1 MELSSSPKR
10 NDLNPAQILVLG
22 FAAVILIG
30 GLLLNLPI
38 ASVDGNS
45 VGFVNAIFT
54 ATSAVCVTGLAVV
67 DTGTHWTLFGKI
79 VIMLLIQVGGLGF
92 MTMTTAVS
100 FVMGKKI
107 SLKSRLVMQE
117 AFNQSTVAGIV
128 RLTKYVLL
136 VTVIIEGVAAL
147 LLMTR
152 FIPIYG
158 WKTGIF
164 FGIFHSVSAFC
175 NAGFDLIGDFRN
187 LMPFVTDPIINFTIM
202 GLIICGGL
210 GFGVITEV
218 ISIRK
223 FSKLSLHAKVVLSM
237 TAFLIVSGFVLILL
251 FEYNNPDTLGG
262 LSWPQKLLAALFQS
276 VTPRTAGFNTVDMA
290 KYSISAQL
298 ITIIL
303 MFIGGSPGST
313 AGGIKTTTFGLI
325 IAQVMSVI
333 IGKEDTEVFK
343 KRVPTE
349 SINKALAL
357 FSVALF
363 LVLSVTMLLSITETG
378 HSFMDLI
385 FETTSAF
392 ATVGLSLSVTPT
404 LSIPGK
410 LIIAFTMFAGRL
422 GPLTLIMALAN
433 RQVKKS
439 KIRYP
444 EGKILVG

>member
-1 MELSSSPKR
+1 MELKSGPKKG
-10 NDLNPAQILVLG
+10 LNPAQVLVLG
-22 FAAVILIG
+22 FAAVIFVG

-38 ASVDGNS
+38 SSIDGQS

-79 VIMLLIQVGGLGF
+79 VIMLLIQIGGLGF
-92 MTMTTAVS
+92 MTMATTVS
-100 FVMGKKI
+100 FIMGRKI
-107 SLKSRLVMQE
+107 SLRSRLVMQE

-128 RLTKYVLL
+128 RLTQYVLL
-136 VTVIIEGVAAL
+136 VTLTIEGIAAL
-147 LLMTR
+147 VLMTR
-152 FIPIYG
+152 FIPLYG
-158 WKTGIF
+158 WANGIF
-164 FGIFHSVSAFC
+164 YGIFHSVSAFC
-175 NAGFDLIGDFRN
+175 NAGFDLIGGYRN

-202 GLIICGGL
+202 ALIISGGL

-218 ISIRK
+218 MAVRK
-223 FSKLSLHAKVVLSM
+223 FNKLSLHAKVVLSM
-237 TAFLIVSGFVLILL
+237 TAALIIGGFILILL
-251 FEYNNPDTLGG
+251 FEYNNPDTLGP
-262 LSWPQKLLAALFQS
+262 LSWPQKMLAALFQS
-276 VTPRTAGFNTVDMA
+276 VTPRTAGFNTIDMA

-325 IAQVMSVI
+325 IAHVVSVI

-343 KRVPTE
+343 KRVSTE
-349 SINKALAL
+349 AINKALAL
-357 FSVALF
+357 FSVAMF
-363 LVLSVTMLLSITETG
+363 IVLSVTMILSITETG

-422 GPLTLIMALAN
+422 GPMTLIMALAT
-433 RQVKKS
+433 RQAKKS
-439 KIRYP
+439 KYRYP

>member
-1 MELSSSPKR
+1 MELNLKPKR
-10 NDLNPAQILVLG
+10 ELNPAQILVLG
-22 FAAVILIG
+22 FAVVILLG
-30 GLLLNLPI
+30 GMLLNLPFS
-38 ASVDGNS
+38 SVDGIS

-79 VIMLLIQVGGLGF
+79 VILVLIQIGGLGF
-92 MTMTTAVS
+92 MTMATAIS
-100 FVMGKKI
+100 FVMGRKI

-117 AFNQSTVAGIV
+117 AFNQSTVSGIV
-128 RLTKYVLL
+128 RLTQYVLGFTL
-136 VTVIIEGVAAL
+136 LIEGVAAL

-152 FIPIYG
+152 FIPMYG

-175 NAGFDLIGDFRN
+175 NAGFDLVGNFRS
-187 LMPFVTDPIINFTIM
+187 LMPFVTDPVINITIM
-202 GLIICGGL
+202 ALIIIGGL
-210 GFGVITEV
+210 GFGVVTEV
-218 ISIRK
+218 VNVRK
-223 FSKLSLHAKVVLSM
+223 FKKLSLHSKVVISM
-237 TAFLIVSGFVLILL
+237 TIALILAGFVLILL
-251 FEYNNPDTLGG
+251 FEYNNPDTFGG
-262 LSWPQKLLAALFQS
+262 LSWPQKILAAFFQS

-298 ITIIL
+298 FTIIL

-325 IAQVMSVI
+325 IAQVVSVI
-333 IGKEDTEVFK
+333 IGKEETEIFK
-343 KRVPTE
+343 KRIPAE
-349 SINKALAL
+349 AINKALAL
-357 FSVALF
+357 FSVAMF
-363 LVLSVTMLLSITETG
+363 IVLSVTMILSITETG

-392 ATVGLSLSVTPT
+392 ATVGLSLGVTPT

-410 LIIAFTMFAGRL
+410 LIIALTMFAGRL
-422 GPLTLIMALAN
+422 GPLTLIMALAS
-433 RQVKKS
+433 RQAKKS

>member
-1 MELSSSPKR
+1 MELNLKPKKE
-10 NDLNPAQILVLG
+10 LNPAQILVLG
-22 FAAVILIG
+22 FAVVILLG
-30 GLLLNLPI
+30 GMLLNLPFS
-38 ASVDGNS
+38 SVDGIS

-79 VIMLLIQVGGLGF
+79 VIMFLIQIGGLGF
-92 MTMTTAVS
+92 MTMATAIS
-100 FVMGKKI
+100 FVMGRKI

-128 RLTKYVLL
+128 RLTQSVLM
-136 VTVIIEGVAAL
+136 VTLTIEGIAAL
-147 LLMTR
+147 ILMTR

-158 WKTGIF
+158 WKTGVF

-175 NAGFDLIGDFRN
+175 NAGFDLVGNFRS
-187 LMPFVTDPIINFTIM
+187 LMPFVTDPVINVTIM
-202 GLIICGGL
+202 GLIILGGL
-210 GFGVITEV
+210 GFGVITEIITV
-218 ISIRK
+218 RK
-223 FSKLSLHAKVVLSM
+223 FSKLSLHAKVVVCM
-237 TAFLIVSGFVLILL
+237 TIALILGGFVLILL
-251 FEYNNPDTLGG
+251 FEYNNPNTFGG
-262 LSWPQKLLAALFQS
+262 LSWPQKILAAFFQS

-325 IAQVMSVI
+325 IAQVVSVI
-333 IGKEDTEVFK
+333 IGKEETEIFK
-343 KRVPTE
+343 KRIPAE
-349 SINKALAL
+349 AINKALAL
-357 FSVALF
+357 FSVAMF
-363 LVLSVTMLLSITETG
+363 IVLSVTMILSITETG

-392 ATVGLSLSVTPT
+392 ATVGLSLGVTPT
-404 LSIPGK
+404 LTVPGK
-410 LIIAFTMFAGRL
+410 LIIALTMFAGRL
-422 GPLTLIMALAN
+422 GPLTLIMALAS
-433 RQVKKS
+433 RQAKKS

>member
-1 MELSSSPKR
+1 MELKSGPKKG
-10 NDLNPAQILVLG
+10 LNPAQVLVLG
-22 FAAVILIG
+22 FAAVIFVG

-38 ASVDGNS
+38 SSIDGQS

-79 VIMLLIQVGGLGF
+79 VIMLLIQIGGLGF
-92 MTMTTAVS
+92 MTMATTVS
-100 FVMGKKI
+100 FIMGRKI
-107 SLKSRLVMQE
+107 SLRSRLVMQE
-117 AFNQSTVAGIV
+117 AFNQSTVSGIV
-128 RLTKYVLL
+128 RLTQYVLL
-136 VTVIIEGVAAL
+136 VTLTIEGIAAL
-147 LLMTR
+147 VLMTR
-152 FIPIYG
+152 FIPLYG
-158 WKTGIF
+158 WANGIF
-164 FGIFHSVSAFC
+164 YGIFHSVSAFC
-175 NAGFDLIGDFRN
+175 NAGFDLIGGYRN

-202 GLIICGGL
+202 ALIISGGL

-218 ISIRK
+218 MAVRK
-223 FSKLSLHAKVVLSM
+223 FNKLSLHAKVVLSM
-237 TAFLIVSGFVLILL
+237 TAALIIGGFILILL
-251 FEYNNPDTLGG
+251 FEYNNPDTLGP
-262 LSWPQKLLAALFQS
+262 LSWPQKMLAALFQS
-276 VTPRTAGFNTVDMA
+276 VTPRTAGFNTIDMA

-325 IAQVMSVI
+325 IAHVVSVI

-343 KRVPTE
+343 KRVSTE
-349 SINKALAL
+349 AINKALAL
-357 FSVALF
+357 FSVAMF
-363 LVLSVTMLLSITETG
+363 IVLSVTMILSITETG

-422 GPLTLIMALAN
+422 GPMTLIMALAT
-433 RQVKKS
+433 RQAKKS
-439 KIRYP
+439 KYRYP

>member
-1 MELSSSPKR
+1 MELNLKPKR
-10 NDLNPAQILVLG
+10 ELNPAQILVLG
-22 FAAVILIG
+22 FAVVILLG
-30 GLLLNLPI
+30 GMLLNLPFS
-38 ASVDGNS
+38 SVDGSS

-67 DTGTHWTLFGKI
+67 DTGTHWTLFGKV
-79 VIMLLIQVGGLGF
+79 VIMCLIQIGGLGF
-92 MTMTTAVS
+92 MTMATAIS
-100 FVMGKKI
+100 FVMGRKI

-128 RLTKYVLL
+128 RLTQSVLV
-136 VTVIIEGVAAL
+136 VTLTIEGIAAL
-147 LLMTR
+147 ILMTR

-175 NAGFDLIGDFRN
+175 NAGFDLIGGFRN
-187 LMPFVTDPIINFTIM
+187 LMPFVTDPVINFTIM
-202 GLIICGGL
+202 GLIILGGL
-210 GFGVITEV
+210 GFGVITEIITV
-218 ISIRK
+218 RK
-223 FSKLSLHAKVVLSM
+223 FSKLSLHAKVVVCM
-237 TAFLIVSGFVLILL
+237 TIALILSGFVLILL
-251 FEYNNPDTLGG
+251 FEYNNPDTFGG
-262 LSWPQKLLAALFQS
+262 LSWPQKIVAAFFQS
-276 VTPRTAGFNTVDMA
+276 VTPRTAGFNTVDMS

-325 IAQVMSVI
+325 IAQVVSVI
-333 IGKEDTEVFK
+333 IGKEETEIFK
-343 KRVPTE
+343 KRIPTE
-349 SINKALAL
+349 AINKALAL
-357 FSVALF
+357 FSVAMF
-363 LVLSVTMLLSITETG
+363 IVLSVTMILSITETG

-392 ATVGLSLSVTPT
+392 ATVGLSLNVTPT
-404 LSIPGK
+404 LSVPGK
-410 LIIAFTMFAGRL
+410 LIIALTMFAGRL
-422 GPLTLIMALAN
+422 GPLTLIMALAS
-433 RQVKKS
+433 RQAKKS

>member
-1 MELSSSPKR
+1 MELKSGPKKG
-10 NDLNPAQILVLG
+10 LNPAQVLVLG
-22 FAAVILIG
+22 FAAVIFVG

-38 ASVDGNS
+38 SSIDGQS

-79 VIMLLIQVGGLGF
+79 VIMLLIQIGGLGF
-92 MTMTTAVS
+92 MTMATTVS
-100 FVMGKKI
+100 FIMGRKI

-117 AFNQSTVAGIV
+117 AFNQSTVSGIV
-128 RLTKYVLL
+128 RLTQYVLL
-136 VTVIIEGVAAL
+136 VTLTIEGIAAL
-147 LLMTR
+147 VLMTR
-152 FIPIYG
+152 FIPLYG
-158 WKTGIF
+158 WANGIF
-164 FGIFHSVSAFC
+164 YGIFHSVSAFC
-175 NAGFDLIGDFRN
+175 NAGFDLIGGYRN

-202 GLIICGGL
+202 ALIISGGL

-218 ISIRK
+218 MAVRK
-223 FSKLSLHAKVVLSM
+223 FNKLSLHAKVVLSM
-237 TAFLIVSGFVLILL
+237 TAALIIGGFILILL
-251 FEYNNPDTLGG
+251 FEYNNPDTLGP
-262 LSWPQKLLAALFQS
+262 LSWPQKMLAALFQS
-276 VTPRTAGFNTVDMA
+276 VTPRTAGFNTIDMA

-325 IAQVMSVI
+325 IAHVVSVI

-343 KRVPTE
+343 KRVSTE
-349 SINKALAL
+349 AINKALAL
-357 FSVALF
+357 FSVAMF
-363 LVLSVTMLLSITETG
+363 IVLSVTMILSITETG

-422 GPLTLIMALAN
+422 GPMTLIMALAT
-433 RQVKKS
+433 RQAKKS
-439 KIRYP
+439 KYRYP